1 MEGVP
6 VMTQH
11 EHGRPNTGATDGDQL
26 ATSARQQADQAR
38 REAGSVTEEVR
49 GAARDAMGEARRA
62 GEAIKNEATG
72 LAGSVKQHVGAQVEA
87 QKDGVA
93 ERVANVA
100 KQFHGAAD
108 GLRDRE
114 AWLADLLDRG
124 ARELDG
130 FAQELRQR
138 DVRSILGGVESL
150 AHRHPALFMGTAV
163 ALGFALT
170 RMVRGGASDVA
181 RSATYRDDYAAEG
194 RGYQAGTSGYAGS
207 YIDEDAS
214 RPDVGVSSMGG
225 GHLGP
230 STGHTGT
237 TLGGANDPS
246 SPGAVRGSNI

>member
-1 MEGVP
+1 
-6 VMTQH
+6 MTQH
-11 EHGRPNTGATDGDQL
+11 EFGRATTGTTGSDQL

-38 REAGSVTEEVR
+38 REAGSVAEEVR

-62 GEAIKNEATG
+62 GEVIKNEATG
-72 LAGSVKQHVGAQVEA
+72 LAGSVKQHVAAQAEA

-93 ERVANVA
+93 ERVASVA
-100 KQFHGAAD
+100 QQFHGAAD

-114 AWLADLLDRG
+114 AWLADLVDRG

-170 RMVRGGASDVA
+170 RMVRGGAADTA
-181 RSATYRDDYAAEG
+181 RSYHDDYASQ
-194 RGYQAGTSGYAGS
+194 RPSYQPGTGAYAGS
-207 YIDEDAS
+207 YAEGAGS
-214 RPDVGVSSMGG
+214 RSDVGTSSVGA
-225 GHLGP
+225 GHLGA
-230 STGHTGT
+230 STSPTGGT
-237 TLGGANDPS
+237 PGSVSDPA
-246 SPGAVRGSNI
+246 SPGAIRGSNI